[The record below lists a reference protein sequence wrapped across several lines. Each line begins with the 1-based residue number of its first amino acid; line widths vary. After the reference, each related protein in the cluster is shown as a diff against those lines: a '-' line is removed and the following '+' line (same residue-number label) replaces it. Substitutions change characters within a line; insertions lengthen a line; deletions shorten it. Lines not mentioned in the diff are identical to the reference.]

1 MPFKRKI
8 NAGIFSLLYF
18 AGLFL
23 ICGIWQQCVE
33 PALGL
38 KSITALLTE
47 DAVFR
52 ILILVFP
59 ALVCLCSKR
68 LNLRWPVEKLV
79 SRRIPWRNLILWCCG
94 MLVVLWSIRLY
105 VYGSRVVL
113 SAFEPVLLLA
123 ALLAG
128 VTEEFVFRGFLLNL
142 QMSAWPTAAAIVVNV
157 VCFLLFHYT
166 ELLFGLPLSTLLCGR
181 TALLFGLG
189 AAFSLMMIQSGNLL
203 FPVLMHTLWDVAAYL
218 LGLY

>member
-1 MPFKRKI
+1 M
-8 NAGIFSLLYF
+8 
-18 AGLFL
+18 
-23 ICGIWQQCVE
+23 
-33 PALGL
+33 
-38 KSITALLTE
+38 
-47 DAVFR
+47 
-52 ILILVFP
+52 
-59 ALVCLCSKR
+59 
-68 LNLRWPVEKLV
+68 
-79 SRRIPWRNLILWCCG
+79 
-94 MLVVLWSIRLY
+94 
-105 VYGSRVVL
+105 L